1 MHLAFMTSL
10 QTELSCQKMSCH
22 SLVMGDIPVET
33 FFITAIARAVYLF
46 QNMKSCYKNNTK
58 NDYPMKHIVKMK

>member
-1 MHLAFMTSL
+1 
-10 QTELSCQKMSCH
+10 
-22 SLVMGDIPVET
+22 MGDVPVET

-58 NDYPMKHIVKMK
+58 NDYPLKYIVKMK